1 MSERERST
9 APDDERLRALVTKL
23 GESGLNVAGVASP
36 VRYDELARLELRSH
50 ALAPGTRSIIVI
62 GSGGGALWNALIDA
76 IRVDPTRLSAE
87 LHPLDAFVQRA
98 IEEADGLLGDGPR
111 RWFFAAADASPALD
125 FRVLGA
131 LAGLGA
137 RSRMG
142 LLLHPEYG
150 PWLGLRAACFT
161 SLALSATPAAP
172 DLCSACAAPCVTACA
187 GDAMMTGSF
196 DLARCSA
203 FHRAD
208 QACERTCHSRVACP
222 IGAQHRYPI
231 EEITYH
237 YHRRQGRTQLRVL
250 AGVTD
255 DAHEGD
261 APFWYH
267 EDRRA

>member
-150 PWLGLRAACFT
+150 PWLGLR
-161 SLALSATPAAP
+161 SLLHELSAERHAGGAGPLQR
-172 DLCSACAAPCVTACA
+172 LCRSMRHGV
-187 GDAMMTGSF
+187 
-196 DLARCSA
+196 
-203 FHRAD
+203 
-208 QACERTCHSRVACP
+208 
-222 IGAQHRYPI
+222 
-231 EEITYH
+231 
-237 YHRRQGRTQLRVL
+237 RRRRDDDGELRPGTLLRVSSRRP
-250 AGVTD
+250 GVRED
-255 DAHEGD
+255 VS
-261 APFWYH
+261 FSRCVS
-267 EDRRA
+267 DRRSASLPDRRNHVSLSSTPRTHSAPRARGGDG